1 MNRNVLFFILL
12 FTTSFFASLTTVQAG
27 EGQGIAYYKAGFPL
41 VAKPLLISEIETD
54 PSTRAETCFYLGNIY
69 FKDNQTDSAAYYF
82 NKGLVADPLNALN
95 SVGLSMLKIKSNAQ
109 AADLDFTTLIKQKQ
123 YKKDVDV
130 YVAIANAYLFNG
142 VLDQAVL
149 YQEKAKAIKTKY
161 APVYVLLGDIEL
173 AKKNVGNACSNYD
186 MAIYYDDKCKEA
198 YIKYARAYKS
208 VNTPLA
214 IEKLNVLKSKEPSFL
229 LVDKELADI
238 YYTTNEFSKARD
250 LYANYLKSGNSNV
263 QDLTQYALILFLNG
277 EFAKSLEVDS
287 IGLINAPRNP
297 ALNRLAM
304 YNNVDLKQTE
314 KALKSADLFFNKT
327 DDPKFTYLDYRYYG
341 QALRDSKQIDL
352 AIPQFEKALQI
363 DSTKIDLWQ
372 DISDMFS
379 DKANY
384 KDAIATYTKYM
395 NLLADEKK
403 TPDVMM
409 KLGKMHYGYGTE
421 PSSDAATKK
430 SSLQM
435 ADSIFGQI
443 ASKEPTNYRGNFW
456 RARANSALDPE
467 TTLGLAKPYYEQT
480 AALVEP
486 KAEAD
491 PRYNS
496 VLVECYRY
504 LGYYYFVKKDNAN
517 SLLYWNKILA
527 IDANNTQAKD
537 AIEGI
542 NKVMKAKK

>member
-12 FTTSFFASLTTVQAG
+12 FTTSFFASLTNVQAG
-27 EGQGIAYYKAGFPL
+27 EGQGIAYYKAGFPQ
-41 VAKPLLISEIETD
+41 VAKPLLINEIGTD

-69 FKDNQTDSAAYYF
+69 FKDNQTDSASYYF

-109 AADLDFTTLIKQKQ
+109 AAELDFTNLIKQKQ

-142 VLDQAVL
+142 VLDQAVS
-149 YQEKAKAIKTKY
+149 YQEKAKTIKTKY

-214 IEKLNVLKSKEPSFL
+214 IEKLNALKLKEPYFL

-238 YYTTNEFSKARD
+238 YYTTNEFGKAAE
-250 LYANYLKSGNSNV
+250 LYANYLKTGNSNI

-277 EFAKSLEVDS
+277 DFKKSLEVDS
-287 IGLINAPRNP
+287 IGLVNAPRNP

-304 YNNVDLKQTE
+304 YNNVDLKRSD
-314 KALKSADLFFNKT
+314 KALKAADAFFNKT

-341 QALRDSKQIDL
+341 QALRDNNQINL
-352 AIPQFEKALQI
+352 AIPQYEKALQI
-363 DSTKIDLWQ
+363 DSIKTDLWK
-372 DISDMFS
+372 DISEMYSKQKKYNKAIVSYVKYFS
-379 DKANY
+379 VLKDENKTYEIYSQYGKLYYGLGTADSTLNAN
-384 KDAIATYTKYM
+384 
-395 NLLADEKK
+395 EKK
-403 TPDVMM
+403 SAVLKADSLFGIV
-409 KLGKMHYGYGTE
+409 
-421 PSSDAATKK
+421 AAT
-430 SSLQM
+430 
-435 ADSIFGQI
+435 
-443 ASKEPTNYRGNFW
+443 EPTNYTGNFW
-456 RARANSALDPE
+456 RARSNSALDPE
-467 TTLGLAKPYYEQT
+467 TEQGLAKPYYEKT
-480 AALVEP
+480 VALVEP
-486 KAEAD
+486 KAD

-496 VLVECYRY
+496 ILIECYSY
-504 LGYYYFVKKDNAN
+504 LGYYYLVQKDNTN

-527 IDANNTQAKD
+527 IDANNANAKK

-542 NKVMKAKK
+542 NKAMKAKK